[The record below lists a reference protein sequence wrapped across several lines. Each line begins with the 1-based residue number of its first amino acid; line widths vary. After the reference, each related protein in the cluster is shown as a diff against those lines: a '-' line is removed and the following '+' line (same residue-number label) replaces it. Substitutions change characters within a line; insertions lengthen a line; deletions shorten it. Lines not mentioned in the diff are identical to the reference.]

1 MPTKK
6 RRIGFI
12 PRIDVLKIIDQL
24 SLENNLSNSK
34 IINILVEE
42 ALHIRGIY
50 KRDNKTS
57 PEINEIKKV
66 FRNNQII
73 ENNSSRYDNNPNQDL
88 KFTFQNELNYSLDH
102 KIYEKF
108 IMFLQFQEKMKN
120 TGIN

>member
-1 MPTKK
+1 M
-6 RRIGFI
+6 
-12 PRIDVLKIIDQL
+12 
-24 SLENNLSNSK
+24 
-34 IINILVEE
+34 
-42 ALHIRGIY
+42 RGIY
-50 KRDNKTS
+50 KKDNQTAS
-57 PEINEIKKV
+57 EINDIKKV

>member
-1 MPTKK
+1 M
-6 RRIGFI
+6 
-12 PRIDVLKIIDQL
+12 
-24 SLENNLSNSK
+24 
-34 IINILVEE
+34 
-42 ALHIRGIY
+42 RGIY
-50 KRDNKTS
+50 KKDNQTAK
-57 PEINEIKKV
+57 EINENKKV

-73 ENNSSRYDNNPNQDL
+73 ENNSSRYDNKPSQDL